1 MSGAEPG
8 PFPAGMPVY
17 LSVADVLAARF
28 ADMPVGTRLPSEDKL
43 AADVGVSRLTARAAL
58 AELENRYLVRRRQGS
73 GTFVS
78 RRIDYTIARH
88 TPPSWS
94 ASVRNAGRTPN
105 IRTTGWRLEKPP
117 GEVRHRMRIG
127 GRRQLL
133 AVSRDRYV
141 DGDLAGFA
149 DTWLDPELVPDLP
162 QVLGAATS
170 LYDALDEHYRL
181 GSGSFSPPRNASSDS
196 SIARSP
202 SIQPRRPSPSVSDS
216 RDTPRSSPSAAG
228 PTRQSTTT
236 GRSSSPFRGCAP
248 TYSGSRSIST
258 PVHDLP
264 GQVPLQP
271 GNGQA
276 SIHNAVAHAVEV
288 DHGMPGVRNCDCYS

>member
-8 PFPAGMPVY
+8 PFPTGMPVY

-181 GSGSFSPPRNASSDS
+181 GPVRGWFGVAVDPAPPPVAERLGLAGH
-196 SIARSP
+196 
-202 SIQPRRPSPSVSDS
+202 PSVIAIRSRTDS
-216 RDTPRSSPSAAG
+216 TVHNHRPVELTISWLRADV
-228 PTRQSTTT
+228 
-236 GRSSSPFRGCAP
+236 FR
-248 TYSGSRSIST
+248 
-258 PVHDLP
+258 
-264 GQVPLQP
+264 
-271 GNGQA
+271 
-276 SIHNAVAHAVEV
+276 VEV
-288 DHGMPGVRNCDCYS
+288 DFDTSP